1 MSEINFD
8 DFWDAHHKNL
18 IRKTFPDKFFDK
30 NRENT
35 EFIVVVYNDNR
46 AIVEMNIQTI
56 DELEIMASSSLW
68 KRLKNCSCKIN
79 AVKENHKILVNKRNG
94 NYREPALV
102 LEKLSPI
109 KEQSFWQKKKELLTR
124 VFK

>member
-1 MSEINFD
+1 MSEID
-8 DFWDAHHKNL
+8 LDHFWDVYFLDK
-18 IRKTFPDKFFDK
+18 IKKTFPERYFDK
-30 NRENT
+30 ARENT
-35 EFIVVVYNDNR
+35 KFIVVVYNDDR

-79 AVKENHKILVNKRNG
+79 AVKENHKILANKRNG